1 MSEPTLNPFRMAQQR
16 VHDICEQLQLDPAVY
31 ERLKEPFRSL
41 EVAVP
46 VLMDDGSIRTFEG
59 YRCQHSDVLGPFK
72 GGIRFHPNVNLDEV
86 KALSVWMTLKCSVI
100 GLPYGGGKGGVVVD
114 PRDLSI
120 RELERL
126 SRSYVRA
133 IAPFIGEKVDIPAPD
148 VNTNSQMMGWMMD
161 EYSKFKGEFTP
172 GVFTGKPLELY
183 GSLARTE
190 ATGYGVALMAKRAM
204 EVAKRPLS
212 ELSVA
217 VEGFGNV
224 GSYTAYY
231 MQRFG
236 AKIVAVSNFYGCLY
250 DPEGIDIEPLMKFVK
265 TDQNLTHY
273 HAVKTCLAR
282 EAIFDVKCDIFAPCA
297 MENTITVREA
307 ERLQAS
313 VVCEGA
319 NGPTTIDADKVLHQ
333 KGVLVIPD
341 ILANSGGVTVSYFE
355 WLQNLTRSF
364 WSFDRVQHEQEDL
377 MFRAFDSLYQ
387 MMKDRGWDMRTAAYA
402 LAVQRI
408 AKAMKARGWY

>member
-1 MSEPTLNPFRMAQQR
+1 MAQQR

-204 EVAKRPLS
+204 
-212 ELSVA
+212 
-217 VEGFGNV
+217 
-224 GSYTAYY
+224 
-231 MQRFG
+231 
-236 AKIVAVSNFYGCLY
+236 
-250 DPEGIDIEPLMKFVK
+250 
-265 TDQNLTHY
+265 
-273 HAVKTCLAR
+273 
-282 EAIFDVKCDIFAPCA
+282 
-297 MENTITVREA
+297 
-307 ERLQAS
+307 
-313 VVCEGA
+313 
-319 NGPTTIDADKVLHQ
+319 
-333 KGVLVIPD
+333 
-341 ILANSGGVTVSYFE
+341 
-355 WLQNLTRSF
+355 
-364 WSFDRVQHEQEDL
+364 
-377 MFRAFDSLYQ
+377 
-387 MMKDRGWDMRTAAYA
+387 
-402 LAVQRI
+402 
-408 AKAMKARGWY
+408 